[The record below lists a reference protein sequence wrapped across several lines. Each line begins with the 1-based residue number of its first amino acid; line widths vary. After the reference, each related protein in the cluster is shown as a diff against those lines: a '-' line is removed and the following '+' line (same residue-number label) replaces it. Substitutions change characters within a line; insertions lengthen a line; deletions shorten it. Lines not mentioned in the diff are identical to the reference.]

1 MDLQAPKGTKD
12 MLPMDAYK
20 WHYIE
25 EQLKG
30 IAHTYGFREIR
41 TPMFE
46 STELFTRGV
55 GETTDVVQKEMYTFQ
70 DKGDRSITLKAEGTA
85 PAVRAFVESSMY
97 ADAQPTKLY
106 YFTPVFRYENV
117 QKGRLRQHH
126 QFGVELFGSKEP
138 SADAEVISI
147 AMRAFEELGI

>member
-25 EQLKG
+25 EHLKG

-55 GETTDVVQKEMYTFQ
+55 GETTDVVQKEMYTFL

-85 PAVRAFVESSMY
+85 PAVRAFVESSY
-97 ADAQPTKLY
+97 VCGCSTDKTVL
-106 YFTPVFRYENV
+106 FHTCV
-117 QKGRLRQHH
+117 Q
-126 QFGVELFGSKEP
+126 V
-138 SADAEVISI
+138 
-147 AMRAFEELGI
+147 